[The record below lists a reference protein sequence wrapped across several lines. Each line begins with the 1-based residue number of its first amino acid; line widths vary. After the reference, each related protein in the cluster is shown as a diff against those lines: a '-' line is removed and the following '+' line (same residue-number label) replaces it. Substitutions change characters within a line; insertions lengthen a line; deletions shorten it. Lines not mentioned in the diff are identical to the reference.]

1 MKKST
6 RRYPFVQVDTAPVG
20 AVAHAGGVL
29 LTHTAQTTG
38 LTGALAEGLA
48 PWRKPLAVHD
58 PAKVLTDLAVSL
70 VLGGDALCDAALLRA
85 EPGLYGLVGSEATIS
100 RAITTL
106 AEDADKALKAIAGAR
121 AAARKVAWNLAGA
134 RSPAHQACPGDPI
147 VVDLDATLVT
157 AHSDKEHAEP
167 TFKKGYGFHPLCAF
181 VDHGGEGTGEP
192 LAIQLRHGKAGSN
205 TAADHI
211 AVSRDAF
218 NQLPGINPT
227 RPGKNLLVRADGAGG
242 TKDFTRWL
250 TGRRVQYSVG
260 FTLPFNTPDLLTL
273 IPEQVWTPAYDADG
287 QVRDGAYVAEL
298 TDLLDLSDWPPG
310 MRVIARKERPH
321 PGAQLRFTDTDGKR
335 VTAFATNTP
344 RAQLADL
351 ELRHR
356 RRARCED
363 RIRIAKDTGL
373 TNLPLQGFD
382 ANRIWCAIVML
393 AGDLLAW
400 MQTLALHDHPARR
413 WEPKRLRHRLLSIPA
428 TLART
433 GRRVKMHLKG
443 AAPFADLAATGW
455 TRLVALAPP

>member
-6 RRYPFVQVDTAPVG
+6 RRYPVVQVDTAAVG

-29 LTHTAQTTG
+29 LTHTTEATG
-38 LTGALAEGLA
+38 LPAALSEQLA

-58 PAKVLTDLAVSL
+58 PAKVLTDLALSL

-100 RAITTL
+100 RTIATL
-106 AEDADKALKAIAGAR
+106 AEDADKALRAIATAR
-121 AAARKVAWNLAGA
+121 AAARGVAWDLAGE
-134 RSPAHQACPGDPI
+134 RSPGHGACPGDPI
-147 VVDLDATLVT
+147 VVDLDATLIT
-157 AHSDKEHAEP
+157 AHSDKESAEP
-167 TFKKGYGFHPLCAF
+167 TFKKGYGHHPLCAF
-181 VDHGGEGTGEP
+181 VDHGPEGTGEP
-192 LAIQLRHGKAGSN
+192 LALRLRPGRAGSN

-211 AVSRDAF
+211 GVTREAF
-218 NQLPGINPT
+218 KQLPGINPS
-227 RPGKNLLVRADGAGG
+227 RPGKKVLVRADGAGS

-250 TGRRVQYSVG
+250 TDRRVQYSVG
-260 FTLPFNTPDLLTL
+260 FTLPFHTPDLLKQ

-287 QVRDGAYVAEL
+287 AVRHGAYVAEL
-298 TDLLDLSDWPPG
+298 SDLLDLTSWPPG
-310 MRVIARKERPH
+310 MRVIARKETPH

-344 RAQLADL
+344 RGQLADL

-373 TNLPLQGFD
+373 ANLPLQGFD

-413 WEPKRLRHRLLSIPA
+413 WEPKRLRHRLLTIPA

-433 GRRVKMHLKG
+433 GRRIKLHLKN
-443 AAPFADLAATGW
+443 AAPFAGLACTGW
-455 TRLVALAPP
+455 TRLIALAPP

>member
-6 RRYPFVQVDTAPVG
+6 RRYPVVQVDTAAVG

-29 LTHTAQTTG
+29 LTHTTEATG
-38 LTGALAEGLA
+38 LPAALSEQLA

-58 PAKVLTDLAVSL
+58 PAKVLTDLALSL

-100 RAITTL
+100 RTIATL
-106 AEDADKALKAIAGAR
+106 AEDADKALRAIATAR
-121 AAARKVAWNLAGA
+121 AAARGVAWDLAGE
-134 RSPAHQACPGDPI
+134 RSPGHGACPGDPI
-147 VVDLDATLVT
+147 VVDLDATLIT
-157 AHSDKEHAEP
+157 AHSDKESAEP
-167 TFKKGYGFHPLCAF
+167 TFKKGYGHHPLCAF
-181 VDHGGEGTGEP
+181 VDHGPEGTGEP
-192 LAIQLRHGKAGSN
+192 LALRLRPGRAGSN

-211 AVSRDAF
+211 GVTREAF
-218 NQLPGINPT
+218 KQLPGINPS
-227 RPGKNLLVRADGAGG
+227 RPGKKVLIRADGAGG

-250 TGRRVQYSVG
+250 TDRRVQYSVG
-260 FTLPFNTPDLLTL
+260 FTLPFHTPDLLKQ

-287 QVRDGAYVAEL
+287 AVRHGAYVAEL
-298 TDLLDLSDWPPG
+298 SDLLDLTSWPPG
-310 MRVIARKERPH
+310 MRVIARKETPH

-344 RAQLADL
+344 RGQLADL

-373 TNLPLQGFD
+373 ANLPLQGFD
-382 ANRIWCAIVML
+382 SNRIWCAIVML

-413 WEPKRLRHRLLSIPA
+413 WEPKRLRHRLLTIPA

-433 GRRVKMHLKG
+433 GRRVKLHLKNT
-443 AAPFADLAATGW
+443 APFAGLACTGW
-455 TRLVALAPP
+455 TRLIALAPP

>member
-6 RRYPFVQVDTAPVG
+6 RHYPIVQVDTAAVG

-29 LTHTAQTTG
+29 LTRTAIATG
-38 LTGALAEGLA
+38 LSGALSQGLA

-58 PAKVLTDLAVSL
+58 PAKVVTDLALSL

-106 AEDADKALKAIAGAR
+106 AEDADKALKAIATAR
-121 AAARKVAWNLAGA
+121 AAARGVAWDLAGK
-134 RSPAHQACPGDPI
+134 RSPGHQACAGDPI

-167 TFKKGYGFHPLCAF
+167 TFKKGYGHHPVCAF
-181 VDHGGEGTGEP
+181 VDHGHEGTGEP
-192 LAIQLRHGKAGSN
+192 LALRLRPGKAGSN
-205 TAADHI
+205 TADDHI
-211 AVSRDAF
+211 GVTRDALA
-218 NQLPGINPT
+218 QLPGIDPA
-227 RPGKNLLVRADGAGG
+227 RPGKKVLIRADGAGG

-250 TGRRVQYSVG
+250 TRRGVQYSVG
-260 FTLPFNTPDLLTL
+260 FTLPFNTPDLLKQ

-287 QVRDGAYVAEL
+287 DVREGAFVAEL
-298 TDLLDLSDWPPG
+298 SDLLDLTSWPPG
-310 MRVIARKERPH
+310 MRVIARKENPH
-321 PGAQLRFTDTDGKR
+321 PGAQLRFTDIDGKR

-344 RAQLADL
+344 KGQLADL

-373 TNLPLQGFD
+373 ANLPLQGFD

-413 WEPKRLRHRLLSIPA
+413 WEPKRLRHRLLTIPA
-428 TLART
+428 ILART
-433 GRRVKMHLKG
+433 GRRMKLHLKD
-443 AAPFADLAATGW
+443 AAPFADLACTGW

>member
-1 MKKST
+1 MKKPT
-6 RRYPFVQVDTAPVG
+6 RRYPLVQVDTASVG

-29 LTHTAQTTG
+29 LTHAADITG
-38 LTGALAEGLA
+38 LTGELSQELA

-58 PAKVLTDLAVSL
+58 PAKVLTDLALSL

-85 EPGLYGLVGSEATIS
+85 EPDVYGLVGSEATIS
-100 RAITTL
+100 RTITAL
-106 AEDADKALKAIAGAR
+106 AADAKNSLNAIATAR
-121 AAARKVAWNLAGA
+121 AVARSRAWDLAGQ
-134 RSPAHQACPGDPI
+134 RSPGHHASASAPV

-157 AHSDKEHAEP
+157 AHSEKEQAAP
-167 TFKKGYGFHPLCAF
+167 TYKKGFGFHPLCAF
-181 VDHGGEGTGEP
+181 VDHGPQGTGEP
-192 LAIQLRHGKAGSN
+192 LAIQLRPGRAGAN
-205 TAADHI
+205 KAADHI
-211 AVSRDAF
+211 TVTRDAF
-218 NQLPGINPT
+218 KQLPGINPA
-227 RPGKNLLVRADGAGG
+227 RPGRKVLVRTDGAGG
-242 TKDFTRWL
+242 TKEFTTWL

-260 FTLPFNTPDLLTL
+260 FTLPFHTSDLLTH
-273 IPEQVWTPAYDADG
+273 IPAEVWQPAYDSNG
-287 QVRDGAYVAEL
+287 GVRKGAYVAEL

-310 MRVIARKERPH
+310 MRVIARKENPH

-344 RAQLADL
+344 RGQLADL

-373 TNLPLQGFD
+373 TNLPLQSFD

-413 WEPKRLRHRLLSIPA
+413 WEPKRLRHRVLTIPA
-428 TLART
+428 TVART
-433 GRRVKMHLKG
+433 GRRIKLHLKN

-455 TRLVALAPP
+455 TRLAALAPP